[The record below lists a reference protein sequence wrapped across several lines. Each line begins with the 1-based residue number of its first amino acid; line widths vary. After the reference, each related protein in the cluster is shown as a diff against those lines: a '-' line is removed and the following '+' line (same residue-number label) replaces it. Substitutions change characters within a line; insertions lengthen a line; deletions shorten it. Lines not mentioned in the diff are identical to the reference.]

1 MHSQNLQEYVD
12 FLRRAL
18 PEEDRIALP
27 DAALER
33 VARHAMTVREATP
46 WGRSIPEWIFRDYVL
61 FPRVNDEFPEA
72 WHAPIWESLRARLA
86 GLSMTE
92 AALEVNVWCAEH
104 ATYQSTDN
112 RTAGPL
118 TVLRRGCGRCG
129 EESTLLTAALRAAG
143 IPARQMYSPRWAHC
157 DDNHAW
163 VEAWLDGGWHY
174 MGACEPE
181 PEPDSGWFTAAA
193 SKAML
198 VHTRAFGEAPE
209 GERVER
215 EYGSFSIVNR
225 TAAYARTRRVTVR
238 VADGGCPLPGAAVR
252 FELANMAELYP
263 ISEKITDAR
272 GEAELETGCG
282 TLRIHATDGNRWLAR
297 TTDAERVE
305 IDLKDGFSCEEK
317 AAAEAPRMQKNR
329 GKESD
334 GTVCGGADVQAG
346 GARERCAARSE
357 SEALREEA
365 AGRGDEQNAP
375 ASRMASRERCAVR
388 CEREALR
395 EETAGRGDEQNAP
408 ASRMAS
414 RECCTARCENEAL
427 REEAAGRGDEQ
438 NAPASR
444 MALRERCTAR
454 SESEALRFADEK
466 LRADVSSEALQKRDA
481 AARENGD
488 AAEDVLPPTERF
500 VQRPPRETR
509 IQPTVHSEAAARR
522 HAETLRRCERM
533 RAARSAEL
541 ASDDA
546 DLARARGN
554 AGEIRAFVSDA
565 RFAQADKRALLSTLR
580 EKDLADTSAETLMD
594 ALETALPVKTA
605 LPEAIWREA
614 VLCPRIADEKLLP
627 VRRALRQALGEGL
640 CPSDEAARVDGE
652 STAGIPAAREY
663 AETAEAAALPGG
675 ADKAS
680 RCMGTAKT
688 GENPASARSAASIPA
703 AREYAETAEAAALPG
718 GADEASRCMGAA
730 KTGENPAS
738 ARSAA
743 SIPAAREYAETAEAA
758 ALPGGADEASRCK
771 GTAKTGENPAS
782 ARSAAS
788 IPAAREYAET
798 AEAAALPGGADEAS
812 RCKGAAKT
820 GENPASGIPISGETE
835 HRHGE
840 AVQSRAC
847 AVEATPEAQCQ
858 HAARPEGCAG
868 NEDSTGTLIA
878 DEATLECSET
888 RETTQSRAC
897 AAERAVS
904 EAPRLHV
911 TLPEAIPEH
920 GQASGAALE
929 GLPTFTARAAELWR
943 RIEARVRPVHSD
955 FPLVPDLRAAL
966 RAGRAAP
973 MVRDILFVAA
983 ARACG
988 IPARLNPAGGEK
1000 EIWDGAWRPLLPMEK
1015 GRLRLTSPTGAP
1027 KVYGVDFT
1035 VGILENGAFRT
1046 LSFWGETLE
1055 NLWEREVPAGVYRAV
1070 HCARQIDG
1078 SVDGELR
1085 YARVAPS
1092 GRAEI
1097 ALEPLPDRTGEK
1109 LLRRRLP
1116 ELRAEEILPEGAGA
1130 ISSAMRRSEPRSE
1143 ANHVES
1149 SLSMHAEGLRHE
1161 ELSSP
1166 LRTAQPM
1173 RESEPSSPTRAEGRT
1188 HGKGARES
1196 SLTMRAAMA
1205 PGARQTLPKPGR
1217 ASLLAVL
1224 DPGAEP
1230 TEHFLNEVL
1239 EIREEFKSIQ
1249 LELLISRRS
1258 QCENVRLAETLR
1270 AVPHARLWMDFD
1282 ADALLEWRKALGA
1295 GDLRLPLAVAFDA
1308 QGEALFAFT
1317 NYNVGSVRSLLR
1329 CIAAAD

>member
-33 VARHAMTVREATP
+33 VARHALTVREATP

-163 VEAWLDGGWHY
+163 VEVWLDGGWHY

-238 VADGGCPLPGAAVR
+238 VADGVRPLPGAAVR

-305 IDLKDGFSCEEK
+305 IDLKDGFFCEEK
-317 AAAEAPRMQKNR
+317 AAAEAPQTQKNR

-334 GTVCGGADVQAG
+334 GTVCGGADAQAG
-346 GARERCAARSE
+346 EARERCAAR
-357 SEALREEA
+357 
-365 AGRGDEQNAP
+365 
-375 ASRMASRERCAVR
+375 C
-388 CEREALR
+388 
-395 EETAGRGDEQNAP
+395 
-408 ASRMAS
+408 
-414 RECCTARCENEAL
+414 
-427 REEAAGRGDEQ
+427 
-438 NAPASR
+438 
-444 MALRERCTAR
+444 
-454 SESEALRFADEK
+454 ESEALRFADEK
-466 LRADVSSEALQKRDA
+466 LRADVSSEALQKTDA
-481 AARENGD
+481 AVRENGD

-509 IQPTVHSEAAARR
+509 IQPIVHSEAAARR

-640 CPSDEAARVDGE
+640 CPSDKAVRVDGE

-675 ADKAS
+675 AD
-680 RCMGTAKT
+680 
-688 GENPASARSAASIPA
+688 
-703 AREYAETAEAAALPG
+703 EAAH
-718 GADEASRCMGAA
+718 CM
-730 KTGENPAS
+730 
-738 ARSAA
+738 
-743 SIPAAREYAETAEAA
+743 
-758 ALPGGADEASRCK
+758 
-771 GTAKTGENPAS
+771 
-782 ARSAAS
+782 
-788 IPAAREYAET
+788 
-798 AEAAALPGGADEAS
+798 
-812 RCKGAAKT
+812 GAAKT

-858 HAARPEGCAG
+858 HAAQPEGCAG

-920 GQASGAALE
+920 GQASGAAFE
-929 GLPTFTARAAELWR
+929 GLPTITARAAELWR

-1015 GRLRLTSPTGAP
+1015 GRLWLTNPTGAP

-1143 ANHVES
+1143 ANHGES

-1188 HGKGARES
+1188 HGKDSRES

-1258 QCENVRLAETLR
+1258 QCENARLAETLR
-1270 AVPHARLWMDFD
+1270 AVPHARLWTDFD

>member
-33 VARHAMTVREATP
+33 VARHALTVREATP

-72 WHAPIWESLRARLA
+72 YHAPIWESLRARLA
-86 GLSMTE
+86 GLSMIE

-305 IDLKDGFSCEEK
+305 IDLKDGFFCEEK
-317 AAAEAPRMQKNR
+317 AAAEAPQTQKNQ

-334 GTVCGGADVQAG
+334 GTVCGGADAQAG
-346 GARERCAARSE
+346 EARERCAARCE

-375 ASRMASRERCAVR
+375 ASRMASRERCA
-388 CEREALR
+388 
-395 EETAGRGDEQNAP
+395 
-408 ASRMAS
+408 
-414 RECCTARCENEAL
+414 ARC
-427 REEAAGRGDEQ
+427 
-438 NAPASR
+438 
-444 MALRERCTAR
+444 
-454 SESEALRFADEK
+454 ESEALRFADEK
-466 LRADVSSEALQKRDA
+466 LRADVSSEALQKTDA
-481 AARENGD
+481 AVRENGD
-488 AAEDVLPPTERF
+488 AEEDVLPPTERF

-627 VRRALRQALGEGL
+627 VRRALRHALGDGL

-652 STAGIPAAREY
+652 STAG
-663 AETAEAAALPGG
+663 
-675 ADKAS
+675 
-680 RCMGTAKT
+680 
-688 GENPASARSAASIPA
+688 IPA

-743 SIPAAREYAETAEAA
+743 SIPAAREYEETAETA
-758 ALPGGADEASRCK
+758 ALPGGADEASRCM
-771 GTAKTGENPAS
+771 GAAKTGENPAS

-788 IPAAREYAET
+788 IPAAREYEET
-798 AEAAALPGGADEAS
+798 AETAALPGGADEAS
-812 RCKGAAKT
+812 RCMGAAKT

-858 HAARPEGCAG
+858 HAAQPEGCAG

-955 FPLVPDLRAAL
+955 FPLVPDLHAAL

-988 IPARLNPAGGEK
+988 IPARLNPAVGEK

-1046 LSFWGETLE
+1046 LSFWGETFE

-1143 ANHVES
+1143 ANHGES

-1188 HGKGARES
+1188 HGKDSRES

-1239 EIREEFKSIQ
+1239 EIREEFRNIR

-1258 QCENVRLAETLR
+1258 QCENARLAETLR
-1270 AVPHARLWMDFD
+1270 AVPHARLWTDFD
-1282 ADALLEWRKALGA
+1282 ADALLEWRRALGA

>member
-143 IPARQMYSPRWAHC
+143 IPARQMYSPRWAHS
-157 DDNHAW
+157 DDNHPW

-317 AAAEAPRMQKNR
+317 AAAEAPQTQKNR

-334 GTVCGGADVQAG
+334 GTVCGGADAQAG
-346 GARERCAARSE
+346 GAWERCAARGE
-357 SEALREEA
+357 S
-365 AGRGDEQNAP
+365 
-375 ASRMASRERCAVR
+375 
-388 CEREALR
+388 EALR

-408 ASRMAS
+408 ASRA
-414 RECCTARCENEAL
+414 
-427 REEAAGRGDEQ
+427 
-438 NAPASR
+438 
-444 MALRERCTAR
+444 ALRERCAAR

-466 LRADVSSEALQKRDA
+466 LCADVSSEALQKRDA
-481 AARENGD
+481 AVRENGD
-488 AAEDVLPPTERF
+488 AEEDVLPPIERF

-627 VRRALRQALGEGL
+627 VRRALRHALGDGL

-663 AETAEAAALPGG
+663 AETAKAAALPG
-675 ADKAS
+675 S
-680 RCMGTAKT
+680 
-688 GENPASARSAASIPA
+688 
-703 AREYAETAEAAALPG
+703 
-718 GADEASRCMGAA
+718 ADEAARCMGAA

-758 ALPGGADEASRCK
+758 ALPGGADKASRCK
-771 GTAKTGENPAS
+771 GAAKTGENPAS

-798 AEAAALPGGADEAS
+798 AEAAALPGGADEAA

-858 HAARPEGCAG
+858 HAAQPEGCAG

-929 GLPTFTARAAELWR
+929 GLPTITARAAELWR

-1000 EIWDGAWRPLLPMEK
+1000 EVWDGAWRPLLPMEK
-1015 GRLRLTSPTGAP
+1015 GRLRLTNPTGAP

-1143 ANHVES
+1143 ANHGES

-1161 ELSSP
+1161 EAREEPFSP

-1188 HGKGARES
+1188 HGKDSRES

-1239 EIREEFKSIQ
+1239 EIREEFKNIR

-1258 QCENVRLAETLR
+1258 QCENARLAETLR
-1270 AVPHARLWMDFD
+1270 AVPHARLWTDFD

>member
-18 PEEDRIALP
+18 PEEDRIALS

-33 VARHAMTVREATP
+33 VARHALTVREATP

-215 EYGSFSIVNR
+215 EYGNFSIVNR

-238 VADGGCPLPGAAVR
+238 VADGGRPLPGAAVR

-317 AAAEAPRMQKNR
+317 AAAEAPQTQKNR

-334 GTVCGGADVQAG
+334 GTVCGGADAQAG
-346 GARERCAARSE
+346 ESRERCAAR
-357 SEALREEA
+357 
-365 AGRGDEQNAP
+365 G
-375 ASRMASRERCAVR
+375 
-388 CEREALR
+388 
-395 EETAGRGDEQNAP
+395 
-408 ASRMAS
+408 
-414 RECCTARCENEAL
+414 
-427 REEAAGRGDEQ
+427 
-438 NAPASR
+438 
-444 MALRERCTAR
+444 
-454 SESEALRFADEK
+454 ESEALRFADEK
-466 LRADVSSEALQKRDA
+466 LCADVGSEALQKRDA

-580 EKDLADTSAETLMD
+580 EKDLADTSAETLTD

-627 VRRALRQALGEGL
+627 VRRALRRALGEGL
-640 CPSDEAARVDGE
+640 CPSDAAARVDGE
-652 STAGIPAAREY
+652 STAGIPAAREC
-663 AETAEAAALPGG
+663 AETAEAAAL
-675 ADKAS
+675 S
-680 RCMGTAKT
+680 
-688 GENPASARSAASIPA
+688 
-703 AREYAETAEAAALPG
+703 G
-718 GADEASRCMGAA
+718 GADEAARCM
-730 KTGENPAS
+730 
-738 ARSAA
+738 
-743 SIPAAREYAETAEAA
+743 
-758 ALPGGADEASRCK
+758 
-771 GTAKTGENPAS
+771 
-782 ARSAAS
+782 
-788 IPAAREYAET
+788 
-798 AEAAALPGGADEAS
+798 
-812 RCKGAAKT
+812 GAAKT

-835 HRHGE
+835 HRPGQ

-858 HAARPEGCAG
+858 HAAQPEGCAG
-868 NEDSTGTLIA
+868 NEDSTGALIA

-929 GLPTFTARAAELWR
+929 GLPTITARAAELWR

-1015 GRLRLTSPTGAP
+1015 GRLRLTSPTGVP

-1085 YARVAPS
+1085 YARVASS

-1097 ALEPLPDRTGEK
+1097 TLEPLPDRTGEK

-1143 ANHVES
+1143 ANHGES

-1173 RESEPSSPTRAEGRT
+1173 RESEPSSPTRAEGRA
-1188 HGKGARES
+1188 HGKGTRES

-1205 PGARQTLPKPGR
+1205 FGARQTLPKPER

-1258 QCENVRLAETLR
+1258 QCENARLAETLR
-1270 AVPHARLWMDFD
+1270 AVPHARLWTDFD

>member
-18 PEEDRIALP
+18 PEEDRIALS

-33 VARHAMTVREATP
+33 VARHALTVREATP

-86 GLSMTE
+86 GLSMIE

-215 EYGSFSIVNR
+215 EYGNFSIVNR

-238 VADGGCPLPGAAVR
+238 VADGGRPLPGAAVR

-317 AAAEAPRMQKNR
+317 AAAEAPQTQKNR
-329 GKESD
+329 GKEND
-334 GTVCGGADVQAG
+334 GTVCGGADAQAG
-346 GARERCAARSE
+346 GARERCAARGE

-375 ASRMASRERCAVR
+375 ASRMASRERC
-388 CEREALR
+388 
-395 EETAGRGDEQNAP
+395 
-408 ASRMAS
+408 
-414 RECCTARCENEAL
+414 TARGEN
-427 REEAAGRGDEQ
+427 
-438 NAPASR
+438 
-444 MALRERCTAR
+444 
-454 SESEALRFADEK
+454 EALRFADEK
-466 LRADVSSEALQKRDA
+466 LRADDSSEALQKRDA

-580 EKDLADTSAETLMD
+580 EKDLADTSAETLTD

-627 VRRALRQALGEGL
+627 VRRALRHALGDGL

-675 ADKAS
+675 V
-680 RCMGTAKT
+680 
-688 GENPASARSAASIPA
+688 
-703 AREYAETAEAAALPG
+703 
-718 GADEASRCMGAA
+718 DEASRCM
-730 KTGENPAS
+730 
-738 ARSAA
+738 
-743 SIPAAREYAETAEAA
+743 
-758 ALPGGADEASRCK
+758 
-771 GTAKTGENPAS
+771 
-782 ARSAAS
+782 
-788 IPAAREYAET
+788 
-798 AEAAALPGGADEAS
+798 
-812 RCKGAAKT
+812 GAAKT

-847 AVEATPEAQCQ
+847 AVEATSEAQCQ
-858 HAARPEGCAG
+858 HAAQPEGCAG

-878 DEATLECSET
+878 DEATHECSET

-897 AAERAVS
+897 AAERAMS

-929 GLPTFTARAAELWR
+929 GLPIITARAAELWR

-1000 EIWDGAWRPLLPMEK
+1000 EVWDGAWRPLLPMER

-1130 ISSAMRRSEPRSE
+1130 ISSAMCKGEPRSE
-1143 ANHVES
+1143 ANHGES

-1239 EIREEFKSIQ
+1239 EIREEFKNIR

-1258 QCENVRLAETLR
+1258 QCENARLAETLR
-1270 AVPHARLWMDFD
+1270 AVPHARLWTDFD

>member
-33 VARHAMTVREATP
+33 VARHALTVREATP

-163 VEAWLDGGWHY
+163 VEVWLDGGWHY

-238 VADGGCPLPGAAVR
+238 VADGVRPLPGAAVR

-317 AAAEAPRMQKNR
+317 AAAEAPQTQKNR
-329 GKESD
+329 GKEND
-334 GTVCGGADVQAG
+334 GTVCGGADAQAG
-346 GARERCAARSE
+346 EARERCAVRGE

-365 AGRGDEQNAP
+365 AGCGGEQNAP
-375 ASRMASRERCAVR
+375 ASRMASRERCAAR
-388 CEREALR
+388 GESEALR
-395 EETAGRGDEQNAP
+395 EK
-408 ASRMAS
+408 
-414 RECCTARCENEAL
+414 
-427 REEAAGRGDEQ
+427 AAGRGDEQ

-444 MALRERCTAR
+444 AASRECCTAR
-454 SESEALRFADEK
+454 CESEALRFADEK
-466 LRADVSSEALQKRDA
+466 LRADVSSEALQKTDA

-488 AAEDVLPPTERF
+488 AEEDVLPPTERF

-509 IQPTVHSEAAARR
+509 IQPTVHSEATARR

-627 VRRALRQALGEGL
+627 VRRALRHALGDGL

-680 RCMGTAKT
+680 RCMAKT

-703 AREYAETAEAAALPG
+703 AREYAETAEAATLPG
-718 GADEASRCMGAA
+718 GADKASRCKGAA

-743 SIPAAREYAETAEAA
+743 SIPAAREYKETAEAA
-758 ALPGGADEASRCK
+758 AMPGGADK
-771 GTAKTGENPAS
+771 
-782 ARSAAS
+782 
-788 IPAAREYAET
+788 AAR
-798 AEAAALPGGADEAS
+798 
-812 RCKGAAKT
+812 CMGAAKT

-847 AVEATPEAQCQ
+847 TVEATPEAQCQ
-858 HAARPEGCAG
+858 HAAQPEGCAG

-878 DEATLECSET
+878 DEATHECSET

-897 AAERAVS
+897 AAERAAS

-929 GLPTFTARAAELWR
+929 GLPTITARAAELWR

-1000 EIWDGAWRPLLPMEK
+1000 EVWDGAWRPLLPMER
-1015 GRLRLTSPTGAP
+1015 GRLRLTNPTGAP

-1143 ANHVES
+1143 ANHGES

-1173 RESEPSSPTRAEGRT
+1173 RESEPSSLTRAEGRT
-1188 HGKGARES
+1188 HGKGTRES
-1196 SLTMRAAMA
+1196 SLTMCAAMA

-1258 QCENVRLAETLR
+1258 QCENARLAETLR
-1270 AVPHARLWMDFD
+1270 AVPHAHLWTDFD
-1282 ADALLEWRKALGA
+1282 ANALLEWRKALGA

>member
-86 GLSMTE
+86 GLSMIE

-238 VADGGCPLPGAAVR
+238 VADGGCPMPGAAVR

-317 AAAEAPRMQKNR
+317 AAAEAPQTQKNR
-329 GKESD
+329 GKEND
-334 GTVCGGADVQAG
+334 GTVCGGADAQAG

-365 AGRGDEQNAP
+365 AGRGGEQNAP
-375 ASRMASRERCAVR
+375 ASRMALRERCAAR
-388 CEREALR
+388 CESEALR

-414 RECCTARCENEAL
+414 RECCTARC
-427 REEAAGRGDEQ
+427 
-438 NAPASR
+438 
-444 MALRERCTAR
+444 
-454 SESEALRFADEK
+454 ESEALRFADEK

-594 ALETALPVKTA
+594 ALETALSVKTA

-627 VRRALRQALGEGL
+627 VRRALRHALGEGL

-703 AREYAETAEAAALPG
+703 ARDYAETAEAAALPG
-718 GADEASRCMGAA
+718 GADEAARCM
-730 KTGENPAS
+730 
-738 ARSAA
+738 
-743 SIPAAREYAETAEAA
+743 
-758 ALPGGADEASRCK
+758 
-771 GTAKTGENPAS
+771 
-782 ARSAAS
+782 
-788 IPAAREYAET
+788 
-798 AEAAALPGGADEAS
+798 
-812 RCKGAAKT
+812 GAAKT

-858 HAARPEGCAG
+858 HAAQPEGCAG

-878 DEATLECSET
+878 DEATHECSET

-929 GLPTFTARAAELWR
+929 GLPTVTARAAELWR

-1000 EIWDGAWRPLLPMEK
+1000 EIWDGAWRPLLPMER
-1015 GRLRLTSPTGAP
+1015 GRLRLTNPTGAP

-1130 ISSAMRRSEPRSE
+1130 ISSAMRRSELRSE
-1143 ANHVES
+1143 ANHGES

-1161 ELSSP
+1161 EPSSP

-1188 HGKGARES
+1188 HGKDSRES

-1205 PGARQTLPKPGR
+1205 PGARQTLPKPGL

-1239 EIREEFKSIQ
+1239 EIREEFRNIR

-1258 QCENVRLAETLR
+1258 QCENARLAETLR
-1270 AVPHARLWMDFD
+1270 AVPHARLWTDFD

>member
-1 MHSQNLQEYVD
+1 MHSQNLREYVD

-18 PEEDRIALP
+18 PEEDRIALS

-33 VARHAMTVREATP
+33 VARHALTVREATP

-72 WHAPIWESLRARLA
+72 YHAPIWESLRARLA

-215 EYGSFSIVNR
+215 EYGNFSIVNR

-272 GEAELETGCG
+272 GEAELETGRG
-282 TLRIHATDGNRWLAR
+282 TLRIHAADGSRWLAQ
-297 TTDAERVE
+297 TTDADRVE
-305 IDLKDGFSCEEK
+305 IDLRDGFSCEEK
-317 AAAEAPRMQKNR
+317 AAPRTQKSRAEKNA
-329 GKESD
+329 
-334 GTVCGGADVQAG
+334 GTLCGGADAQTEE
-346 GARERCAARSE
+346 ARERCAACGE
-357 SEALREEA
+357 SEVRREEA
-365 AGRGDEQNAP
+365 AGRGGGQNAP
-375 ASRMASRERCAVR
+375 ASRAASREHCA
-388 CEREALR
+388 A
-395 EETAGRGDEQNAP
+395 RG
-408 ASRMAS
+408 
-414 RECCTARCENEAL
+414 
-427 REEAAGRGDEQ
+427 
-438 NAPASR
+438 
-444 MALRERCTAR
+444 
-454 SESEALRFADEK
+454 ESEALRFVDEK
-466 LRADVSSEALQKRDA
+466 LCADAGSEALQKRGA
-481 AARENGD
+481 AARESGFAMGATKAHSPDHKTGAAARGTGD

-509 IQPTVHSEAAARR
+509 IQPTVHSETAARR
-522 HAETLRRCERM
+522 HAETLRRCERL

-541 ASDDA
+541 VSDDA
-546 DLARARGN
+546 ILARACGN
-554 AGEIRAFVSDA
+554 AGEIRALLADA

-594 ALETALPVKTA
+594 ALETALPARAA
-605 LPEAIWREA
+605 LPEAIWRET

-640 CPSDEAARVDGE
+640 CPSGEAVESAARPVDGE
-652 STAGIPAAREY
+652 RREEAGTARADGESAAGISAACKY

-675 ADKAS
+675 ADKA
-680 RCMGTAKT
+680 A
-688 GENPASARSAASIPA
+688 
-703 AREYAETAEAAALPG
+703 
-718 GADEASRCMGAA
+718 RCMGAA
-730 KTGENPAS
+730 
-738 ARSAA
+738 
-743 SIPAAREYAETAEAA
+743 ET
-758 ALPGGADEASRCK
+758 D
-771 GTAKTGENPAS
+771 
-782 ARSAAS
+782 
-788 IPAAREYAET
+788 
-798 AEAAALPGGADEAS
+798 
-812 RCKGAAKT
+812 
-820 GENPASGIPISGETE
+820 ENPASGIPISGESE
-835 HRHGE
+835 LEHGE
-840 AVQSRAC
+840 AVQGRS
-847 AVEATPEAQCQ
+847 
-858 HAARPEGCAG
+858 
-868 NEDSTGTLIA
+868 
-878 DEATLECSET
+878 
-888 RETTQSRAC
+888 C
-897 AAERAVS
+897 AAEIV
-904 EAPRLHV
+904 
-911 TLPEAIPEH
+911 PEH
-920 GQASGAALE
+920 GQAGGAASE
-929 GLPTFTARAAELWR
+929 GFPNFTARAAELWR
-943 RIEARVRPVHSD
+943 RVEARVRTVHSD
-955 FPLVPDLRAAL
+955 FPLVPDLRAVL

-1000 EIWDGAWRPLLPMEK
+1000 EIWDGAWRPLLSMEK
-1015 GRLRLTSPTGAP
+1015 GRLRLTNLTGAP
-1027 KVYGVDFT
+1027 RVYGVDFT

-1046 LSFWGETLE
+1046 LNCWGETLE
-1055 NLWEREVPAGVYRAV
+1055 NLWEREAPAGVYRAV

-1092 GRAEI
+1092 GCAEI

-1109 LLRRRLP
+1109 LLRRRLT
-1116 ELRAEEILPEGAGA
+1116 ELCVEEILPEETGA
-1130 ISSAMRRSEPRSE
+1130 ISSAMRGSEPQPE
-1143 ANHVES
+1143 AGHGEPS
-1149 SLSMHAEGLRHE
+1149 SPARAAQSTGTEELRHGE
-1161 ELSSP
+1161 ARGESPSP
-1166 LRTAQPM
+1166 LCTAQPM
-1173 RESEPSSPTRAEGRT
+1173 RGSEPSSPARAEGRT
-1188 HGKGARES
+1188 KDSRES
-1196 SLTMRAAMA
+1196 SLTMRTAMA
-1205 PGARQTLPKPGR
+1205 FGARQSLPKPGR

-1239 EIREEFKSIQ
+1239 EIREDFKKIQ
-1249 LELLISRRS
+1249 LELLISRRG
-1258 QCENVRLAETLR
+1258 QRENAKLAETLR
-1270 AVPHARLWMDFD
+1270 AVPHARLWTDFD
-1282 ADALLEWRKALGA
+1282 ADALLEWRKTLGA

-1308 QGEALFAFT
+1308 RGEALFAFT

>member
-33 VARHAMTVREATP
+33 VARHAMTVREAAP

-238 VADGGCPLPGAAVR
+238 VVDGGCPLPGAAVR

-317 AAAEAPRMQKNR
+317 AAAEAPQTQKNR
-329 GKESD
+329 GKEND
-334 GTVCGGADVQAG
+334 GTVCGGADAQAG
-346 GARERCAARSE
+346 
-357 SEALREEA
+357 EA
-365 AGRGDEQNAP
+365 
-375 ASRMASRERCAVR
+375 RERCAVR
-388 CEREALR
+388 CESEALR

-408 ASRMAS
+408 ASRA
-414 RECCTARCENEAL
+414 
-427 REEAAGRGDEQ
+427 
-438 NAPASR
+438 
-444 MALRERCTAR
+444 ALRERCAAR
-454 SESEALRFADEK
+454 CESEALRFADEK
-466 LRADVSSEALQKRDA
+466 LCADVSSEALQKTDA
-481 AARENGD
+481 AVRENGD
-488 AAEDVLPPTERF
+488 AAEDVLPPIERF

-522 HAETLRRCERM
+522 HAETLRHCERM

-675 ADKAS
+675 ADKAA
-680 RCMGTAKT
+680 RCM
-688 GENPASARSAASIPA
+688 
-703 AREYAETAEAAALPG
+703 
-718 GADEASRCMGAA
+718 
-730 KTGENPAS
+730 
-738 ARSAA
+738 
-743 SIPAAREYAETAEAA
+743 
-758 ALPGGADEASRCK
+758 
-771 GTAKTGENPAS
+771 
-782 ARSAAS
+782 
-788 IPAAREYAET
+788 
-798 AEAAALPGGADEAS
+798 
-812 RCKGAAKT
+812 GAAKT

-858 HAARPEGCAG
+858 HAAQPEGCAG

-878 DEATLECSET
+878 DEATHECSET

-1000 EIWDGAWRPLLPMEK
+1000 EIWDGAWRPLLPMER

-1130 ISSAMRRSEPRSE
+1130 ISSVMRRSEPRSE
-1143 ANHVES
+1143 ANHGES

-1161 ELSSP
+1161 EPSSP

-1173 RESEPSSPTRAEGRT
+1173 HESEPSSPTRAEGRT
-1188 HGKGARES
+1188 HGKGTRES
-1196 SLTMRAAMA
+1196 SLTMRVAMA

-1239 EIREEFKSIQ
+1239 EIREEFRNIR

-1258 QCENVRLAETLR
+1258 QCENARLAETLR
-1270 AVPHARLWMDFD
+1270 AVPHARLWTDFD

>member
-86 GLSMTE
+86 GLSMIE

-215 EYGSFSIVNR
+215 KYGNFSIVNR

-317 AAAEAPRMQKNR
+317 AAAEAPQTQKNR

-334 GTVCGGADVQAG
+334 GTVCGGADAQAG
-346 GARERCAARSE
+346 EARERCAARSESEALREETAGRGGEQNAPASRAALRERCTARGE

-375 ASRMASRERCAVR
+375 ASRA
-388 CEREALR
+388 
-395 EETAGRGDEQNAP
+395 
-408 ASRMAS
+408 
-414 RECCTARCENEAL
+414 
-427 REEAAGRGDEQ
+427 
-438 NAPASR
+438 
-444 MALRERCTAR
+444 ALRERCAAR

-466 LRADVSSEALQKRDA
+466 LCADVSSEALQKRDA

-663 AETAEAAALPGG
+663 AETAEAAALTGG

-680 RCMGTAKT
+680 RCM
-688 GENPASARSAASIPA
+688 
-703 AREYAETAEAAALPG
+703 
-718 GADEASRCMGAA
+718 
-730 KTGENPAS
+730 
-738 ARSAA
+738 
-743 SIPAAREYAETAEAA
+743 
-758 ALPGGADEASRCK
+758 
-771 GTAKTGENPAS
+771 
-782 ARSAAS
+782 
-788 IPAAREYAET
+788 
-798 AEAAALPGGADEAS
+798 
-812 RCKGAAKT
+812 GAAKT

-858 HAARPEGCAG
+858 HAAQPEGCAG

-878 DEATLECSET
+878 DEATLKCSET

-1000 EIWDGAWRPLLPMEK
+1000 EVWDGAWRPLLPMER
-1015 GRLRLTSPTGAP
+1015 GRLRLTNPTGAP

-1161 ELSSP
+1161 EPSSP

-1188 HGKGARES
+1188 HGKDSRES

-1239 EIREEFKSIQ
+1239 EIREEFRNIR

-1258 QCENVRLAETLR
+1258 QCENARLAETLR
-1270 AVPHARLWMDFD
+1270 AVPHARLWTDFD

>member
-33 VARHAMTVREATP
+33 VARHALTVREATP

-86 GLSMTE
+86 GLSMIE

-334 GTVCGGADVQAG
+334 GTVCGGADAQAG
-346 GARERCAARSE
+346 EARECCAARGE

-365 AGRGDEQNAP
+365 AGRGGEQNAP
-375 ASRMASRERCAVR
+375 ALRERCTARNESEV
-388 CEREALR
+388 LR

-414 RECCTARCENEAL
+414 RE
-427 REEAAGRGDEQ
+427 
-438 NAPASR
+438 
-444 MALRERCTAR
+444 RCTAR
-454 SESEALRFADEK
+454 GESEALRFADEK

-481 AARENGD
+481 AVRENGD
-488 AAEDVLPPTERF
+488 AEEDVLPPTERF

-627 VRRALRQALGEGL
+627 VRRALRHALGDGL

-663 AETAEAAALPGG
+663 E
-675 ADKAS
+675 
-680 RCMGTAKT
+680 
-688 GENPASARSAASIPA
+688 
-703 AREYAETAEAAALPG
+703 ETAEAAALPG
-718 GADEASRCMGAA
+718 GADEVSRCMGAA

-743 SIPAAREYAETAEAA
+743 SIPAAREYEETAEAA
-758 ALPGGADEASRCK
+758 ALPGGADEAVRCM
-771 GTAKTGENPAS
+771 
-782 ARSAAS
+782 
-788 IPAAREYAET
+788 
-798 AEAAALPGGADEAS
+798 
-812 RCKGAAKT
+812 GAAKT

-858 HAARPEGCAG
+858 HAAQPEGCAG

-897 AAERAVS
+897 AAERAMS

-920 GQASGAALE
+920 GQASGAAFE
-929 GLPTFTARAAELWR
+929 GLPTITARAAELWR

-1149 SLSMHAEGLRHE
+1149 SLSMHAEGLRRE
-1161 ELSSP
+1161 EPSSP

-1188 HGKGARES
+1188 HGKDSRES

-1239 EIREEFKSIQ
+1239 EIREEFRNIR
-1249 LELLISRRS
+1249 LELLIPRRS
-1258 QCENVRLAETLR
+1258 QCENARLAETLR
-1270 AVPHARLWMDFD
+1270 AVPHARLWTDFD

>member
-1 MHSQNLQEYVD
+1 M
-12 FLRRAL
+12 
-18 PEEDRIALP
+18 
-27 DAALER
+27 
-33 VARHAMTVREATP
+33 
-46 WGRSIPEWIFRDYVL
+46 
-61 FPRVNDEFPEA
+61 
-72 WHAPIWESLRARLA
+72 
-86 GLSMTE
+86 
-92 AALEVNVWCAEH
+92 
-104 ATYQSTDN
+104 
-112 RTAGPL
+112 
-118 TVLRRGCGRCG
+118 
-129 EESTLLTAALRAAG
+129 
-143 IPARQMYSPRWAHC
+143 
-157 DDNHAW
+157 
-163 VEAWLDGGWHY
+163 
-174 MGACEPE
+174 
-181 PEPDSGWFTAAA
+181 
-193 SKAML
+193 
-198 VHTRAFGEAPE
+198 
-209 GERVER
+209 
-215 EYGSFSIVNR
+215 
-225 TAAYARTRRVTVR
+225 
-238 VADGGCPLPGAAVR
+238 
-252 FELANMAELYP
+252 
-263 ISEKITDAR
+263 
-272 GEAELETGCG
+272 
-282 TLRIHATDGNRWLAR
+282 
-297 TTDAERVE
+297 
-305 IDLKDGFSCEEK
+305 
-317 AAAEAPRMQKNR
+317 
-329 GKESD
+329 
-334 GTVCGGADVQAG
+334 
-346 GARERCAARSE
+346 RERCAAR
-357 SEALREEA
+357 
-365 AGRGDEQNAP
+365 
-375 ASRMASRERCAVR
+375 C
-388 CEREALR
+388 
-395 EETAGRGDEQNAP
+395 
-408 ASRMAS
+408 
-414 RECCTARCENEAL
+414 
-427 REEAAGRGDEQ
+427 
-438 NAPASR
+438 
-444 MALRERCTAR
+444 
-454 SESEALRFADEK
+454 ESEALRFADEK
-466 LRADVSSEALQKRDA
+466 LCADVSSEALQKTDA

-605 LPEAIWREA
+605 LPEAIWRET
-614 VLCPRIADEKLLP
+614 VLCPKIADEKLLP

-680 RCMGTAKT
+680 RCMGAAKT
-688 GENPASARSAASIPA
+688 GENPASARSVASIPA

-718 GADEASRCMGAA
+718 GADKAPRCMGAA

-743 SIPAAREYAETAEAA
+743 SIPAAREYEETAEAA
-758 ALPGGADEASRCK
+758 ALPGGADEAARCM
-771 GTAKTGENPAS
+771 
-782 ARSAAS
+782 
-788 IPAAREYAET
+788 
-798 AEAAALPGGADEAS
+798 
-812 RCKGAAKT
+812 GAAKT

-858 HAARPEGCAG
+858 HAAQPEGCAG

-966 RAGRAAP
+966 RAGWAAP

-1143 ANHVES
+1143 ANHGES
-1149 SLSMHAEGLRHE
+1149 SLSMHAEGLRRE

-1188 HGKGARES
+1188 HGKDSRES

-1239 EIREEFKSIQ
+1239 EIREEFRNIR

-1258 QCENVRLAETLR
+1258 QCENARLAETLR
-1270 AVPHARLWMDFD
+1270 AVPHARLWTDFD

>member
-1 MHSQNLQEYVD
+1 
-12 FLRRAL
+12 
-18 PEEDRIALP
+18 
-27 DAALER
+27 
-33 VARHAMTVREATP
+33 
-46 WGRSIPEWIFRDYVL
+46 
-61 FPRVNDEFPEA
+61 
-72 WHAPIWESLRARLA
+72 
-86 GLSMTE
+86 
-92 AALEVNVWCAEH
+92 
-104 ATYQSTDN
+104 
-112 RTAGPL
+112 
-118 TVLRRGCGRCG
+118 
-129 EESTLLTAALRAAG
+129 
-143 IPARQMYSPRWAHC
+143 MYSPRWAHC

-317 AAAEAPRMQKNR
+317 AAAEAPQTQKNR
-329 GKESD
+329 GKEND
-334 GTVCGGADVQAG
+334 GTVCGGADAQAG
-346 GARERCAARSE
+346 EARERCAARGESEALREEAAGRGGEQNAPASRMASRERCTARSE

-375 ASRMASRERCAVR
+375 ASRMASRECCA
-388 CEREALR
+388 
-395 EETAGRGDEQNAP
+395 
-408 ASRMAS
+408 
-414 RECCTARCENEAL
+414 ARSENEAL

-444 MALRERCTAR
+444 AALRERCTAR
-454 SESEALRFADEK
+454 SESEARRFADEK
-466 LRADVSSEALQKRDA
+466 LRADVSSEALQKTDA
-481 AARENGD
+481 AVRENGD

-533 RAARSAEL
+533 RAARSVEF

-565 RFAQADKRALLSTLR
+565 RFAQADKHALLSTLR

-663 AETAEAAALPGG
+663 AETAEAAALTGG

-680 RCMGTAKT
+680 RCM
-688 GENPASARSAASIPA
+688 
-703 AREYAETAEAAALPG
+703 
-718 GADEASRCMGAA
+718 
-730 KTGENPAS
+730 
-738 ARSAA
+738 
-743 SIPAAREYAETAEAA
+743 
-758 ALPGGADEASRCK
+758 
-771 GTAKTGENPAS
+771 
-782 ARSAAS
+782 
-788 IPAAREYAET
+788 
-798 AEAAALPGGADEAS
+798 
-812 RCKGAAKT
+812 GAAKT

-858 HAARPEGCAG
+858 HAAQPEGCAG

-904 EAPRLHV
+904 EAPRLHA

-920 GQASGAALE
+920 GQASGAAFE

-1046 LSFWGETLE
+1046 LSFWGETFE

-1097 ALEPLPDRTGEK
+1097 ALDPLPDRTGEK

-1130 ISSAMRRSEPRSE
+1130 ISSAMCKGEPRSE
-1143 ANHVES
+1143 ENHGES

-1173 RESEPSSPTRAEGRT
+1173 HESEPSSLTRAEGRT
-1188 HGKGARES
+1188 HGKDSRES

-1239 EIREEFKSIQ
+1239 EIREEFKNIR

-1258 QCENVRLAETLR
+1258 QCENARLAETLR
-1270 AVPHARLWMDFD
+1270 AVPHARLWTDFD

-1308 QGEALFAFT
+1308 QGEVLFAFT

>member
-104 ATYQSTDN
+104 VTYQSTDN

-238 VADGGCPLPGAAVR
+238 VADGGRPLPGAAVR

-334 GTVCGGADVQAG
+334 GTVCGGADAQAG
-346 GARERCAARSE
+346 EARERCTARGE

-365 AGRGDEQNAP
+365 AGRG
-375 ASRMASRERCAVR
+375 
-388 CEREALR
+388 
-395 EETAGRGDEQNAP
+395 G
-408 ASRMAS
+408 
-414 RECCTARCENEAL
+414 
-427 REEAAGRGDEQ
+427 EQ

-444 MALRERCTAR
+444 MALRERCAARCESEVLREETAGRGGEQNAPASRAALRERCAAR
-454 SESEALRFADEK
+454 SESEALRFVDEK

-565 RFAQADKRALLSTLR
+565 RFAQADKCALLSTLR

-594 ALETALPVKTA
+594 ALATALPVKTA

-627 VRRALRQALGEGL
+627 VRRALRHALGDGL

-675 ADKAS
+675 AD
-680 RCMGTAKT
+680 
-688 GENPASARSAASIPA
+688 
-703 AREYAETAEAAALPG
+703 EAA
-718 GADEASRCMGAA
+718 RCMGAA

-758 ALPGGADEASRCK
+758 ALPGGADKASRCM
-771 GTAKTGENPAS
+771 GT
-782 ARSAAS
+782 
-788 IPAAREYAET
+788 
-798 AEAAALPGGADEAS
+798 
-812 RCKGAAKT
+812 AKT

-858 HAARPEGCAG
+858 HAAQPEGCAG
-868 NEDSTGTLIA
+868 NEGSTGTLIA

-988 IPARLNPAGGEK
+988 IPVRLNPAGGEK
-1000 EIWDGAWRPLLPMEK
+1000 EVWDGAWRPLLPMER

-1097 ALEPLPDRTGEK
+1097 TLEPLPDRTGEK

-1143 ANHVES
+1143 ANHGES

-1173 RESEPSSPTRAEGRT
+1173 HESEPSSPTRAEGRT
-1188 HGKGARES
+1188 HGKDSRES

-1239 EIREEFKSIQ
+1239 EIREEFRNIR

-1258 QCENVRLAETLR
+1258 QCENARLAETLR
-1270 AVPHARLWMDFD
+1270 AVPHARLWTDFD

>member
-238 VADGGCPLPGAAVR
+238 VADGGRPLPGAAVR

-317 AAAEAPRMQKNR
+317 AAAEAPQTQKNR
-329 GKESD
+329 GKEND
-334 GTVCGGADVQAG
+334 GTVCGGADAQAG
-346 GARERCAARSE
+346 EARERCAARGESEALREEAAGRGGEQNAPASRMASRERCTARSE

-375 ASRMASRERCAVR
+375 ASRA
-388 CEREALR
+388 
-395 EETAGRGDEQNAP
+395 
-408 ASRMAS
+408 
-414 RECCTARCENEAL
+414 
-427 REEAAGRGDEQ
+427 
-438 NAPASR
+438 
-444 MALRERCTAR
+444 ALRERCTAR
-454 SESEALRFADEK
+454 SESEARRFADEK
-466 LRADVSSEALQKRDA
+466 LRADVSSEALQKTDA
-481 AARENGD
+481 AVRENGD

-533 RAARSAEL
+533 RAARSVEF

-565 RFAQADKRALLSTLR
+565 RFAQADKHALLSTLR

-663 AETAEAAALPGG
+663 AETAEAAALTGG

-680 RCMGTAKT
+680 RCM
-688 GENPASARSAASIPA
+688 
-703 AREYAETAEAAALPG
+703 
-718 GADEASRCMGAA
+718 
-730 KTGENPAS
+730 
-738 ARSAA
+738 
-743 SIPAAREYAETAEAA
+743 
-758 ALPGGADEASRCK
+758 
-771 GTAKTGENPAS
+771 
-782 ARSAAS
+782 
-788 IPAAREYAET
+788 
-798 AEAAALPGGADEAS
+798 
-812 RCKGAAKT
+812 GAAKT

-858 HAARPEGCAG
+858 HAAQPEGCAG

-904 EAPRLHV
+904 EAPRLHA

-920 GQASGAALE
+920 GQASGAAFE

-1046 LSFWGETLE
+1046 LSFWGETFE

-1097 ALEPLPDRTGEK
+1097 ALDPLPDRTGEK

-1130 ISSAMRRSEPRSE
+1130 ISSAMCKGEPRSE
-1143 ANHVES
+1143 ENHGES

-1173 RESEPSSPTRAEGRT
+1173 HESEPSSLTRAEGRT
-1188 HGKGARES
+1188 HGKDSRES

-1239 EIREEFKSIQ
+1239 EIREEFKNIR

-1258 QCENVRLAETLR
+1258 QCENARLAETLR
-1270 AVPHARLWMDFD
+1270 AVPHARLWTDFD

-1308 QGEALFAFT
+1308 QGEVLFAFT

>member
-317 AAAEAPRMQKNR
+317 AAAEAPQTQKNR

-334 GTVCGGADVQAG
+334 GTVCGGADAQAG
-346 GARERCAARSE
+346 EARERCAARGE

-375 ASRMASRERCAVR
+375 ASRMASRERCA
-388 CEREALR
+388 
-395 EETAGRGDEQNAP
+395 
-408 ASRMAS
+408 
-414 RECCTARCENEAL
+414 ARCE
-427 REEAAGRGDEQ
+427 
-438 NAPASR
+438 
-444 MALRERCTAR
+444 
-454 SESEALRFADEK
+454 SEAQRFADEK
-466 LRADVSSEALQKRDA
+466 LCADVSSEALQKRDA

-509 IQPTVHSEAAARR
+509 IQPTDHSEAAARR

-627 VRRALRQALGEGL
+627 VRRALRQALGEGF

-675 ADKAS
+675 AD
-680 RCMGTAKT
+680 
-688 GENPASARSAASIPA
+688 EA
-703 AREYAETAEAAALPG
+703 AR
-718 GADEASRCMGAA
+718 RM
-730 KTGENPAS
+730 
-738 ARSAA
+738 
-743 SIPAAREYAETAEAA
+743 
-758 ALPGGADEASRCK
+758 
-771 GTAKTGENPAS
+771 
-782 ARSAAS
+782 
-788 IPAAREYAET
+788 
-798 AEAAALPGGADEAS
+798 
-812 RCKGAAKT
+812 AKT

-858 HAARPEGCAG
+858 HAAQPEGCAG

-1000 EIWDGAWRPLLPMEK
+1000 EVWDGAWRPLLPMEK

-1143 ANHVES
+1143 ANHGES
-1149 SLSMHAEGLRHE
+1149 SLSMHAEGLRRE

-1173 RESEPSSPTRAEGRT
+1173 RESEPSSLTRAEGRT

-1239 EIREEFKSIQ
+1239 EIREEFRNIR

-1258 QCENVRLAETLR
+1258 QCENARLAETLR
-1270 AVPHARLWMDFD
+1270 AVPHARLWTDFD

>member
-1 MHSQNLQEYVD
+1 M
-12 FLRRAL
+12 
-18 PEEDRIALP
+18 
-27 DAALER
+27 
-33 VARHAMTVREATP
+33 
-46 WGRSIPEWIFRDYVL
+46 
-61 FPRVNDEFPEA
+61 
-72 WHAPIWESLRARLA
+72 
-86 GLSMTE
+86 
-92 AALEVNVWCAEH
+92 
-104 ATYQSTDN
+104 
-112 RTAGPL
+112 
-118 TVLRRGCGRCG
+118 
-129 EESTLLTAALRAAG
+129 
-143 IPARQMYSPRWAHC
+143 
-157 DDNHAW
+157 
-163 VEAWLDGGWHY
+163 
-174 MGACEPE
+174 
-181 PEPDSGWFTAAA
+181 A
-193 SKAML
+193 S
-198 VHTRAFGEAPE
+198 
-209 GERVER
+209 
-215 EYGSFSIVNR
+215 
-225 TAAYARTRRVTVR
+225 
-238 VADGGCPLPGAAVR
+238 
-252 FELANMAELYP
+252 
-263 ISEKITDAR
+263 
-272 GEAELETGCG
+272 
-282 TLRIHATDGNRWLAR
+282 
-297 TTDAERVE
+297 
-305 IDLKDGFSCEEK
+305 
-317 AAAEAPRMQKNR
+317 
-329 GKESD
+329 
-334 GTVCGGADVQAG
+334 
-346 GARERCAARSE
+346 RERCAARSE

-375 ASRMASRERCAVR
+375 ASRAALRERCTAR
-388 CEREALR
+388 SESEALR
-395 EETAGRGDEQNAP
+395 EEAAGRGGEQNAP

-414 RECCTARCENEAL
+414 RECCTARC
-427 REEAAGRGDEQ
+427 
-438 NAPASR
+438 
-444 MALRERCTAR
+444 
-454 SESEALRFADEK
+454 ESEALRFADEK

-488 AAEDVLPPTERF
+488 AEEDVLPPIERF

-509 IQPTVHSEAAARR
+509 IQPTDHSEAAARR

-594 ALETALPVKTA
+594 ALATALPVKTA

-627 VRRALRQALGEGL
+627 VRRALRHALGEGL
-640 CPSDEAARVDGE
+640 CPFGEAARVDGE

-663 AETAEAAALPGG
+663 A
-675 ADKAS
+675 K
-680 RCMGTAKT
+680 
-688 GENPASARSAASIPA
+688 
-703 AREYAETAEAAALPG
+703 TAEAAALPG
-718 GADEASRCMGAA
+718 GADEA
-730 KTGENPAS
+730 
-738 ARSAA
+738 AR
-743 SIPAAREYAETAEAA
+743 RM
-758 ALPGGADEASRCK
+758 
-771 GTAKTGENPAS
+771 
-782 ARSAAS
+782 
-788 IPAAREYAET
+788 
-798 AEAAALPGGADEAS
+798 
-812 RCKGAAKT
+812 AKT

-858 HAARPEGCAG
+858 HAAQPEGCAG

-904 EAPRLHV
+904 ETPRLHV

-1000 EIWDGAWRPLLPMEK
+1000 EVWDGAWRPLLPMEK

-1143 ANHVES
+1143 ANHGES
-1149 SLSMHAEGLRHE
+1149 SLSMHAEGLRRE

-1173 RESEPSSPTRAEGRT
+1173 RESEPSSLTRAEGRT

-1239 EIREEFKSIQ
+1239 EIREEFRNIR

-1258 QCENVRLAETLR
+1258 QCENARLAETLR
-1270 AVPHARLWMDFD
+1270 AVPHARLWTDFD
-1282 ADALLEWRKALGA
+1282 ADALLEWRKGLGA

>member
-1 MHSQNLQEYVD
+1 MHSQNLREYVD

-33 VARHAMTVREATP
+33 VARHALTVREATP

-86 GLSMTE
+86 GLSMIE

-198 VHTRAFGEAPE
+198 VYTRAFGEAPE

-215 EYGSFSIVNR
+215 EYGNFSIVNR

-238 VADGGCPLPGAAVR
+238 VADGGRPLPGAAVR

-317 AAAEAPRMQKNR
+317 AAAEAPQTQKNR

-334 GTVCGGADVQAG
+334 GTVCGGADAQAG
-346 GARERCAARSE
+346 
-357 SEALREEA
+357 EALREEA
-365 AGRGDEQNAP
+365 AGRGDEQNAS
-375 ASRMASRERCAVR
+375 ASRMASRERC
-388 CEREALR
+388 
-395 EETAGRGDEQNAP
+395 
-408 ASRMAS
+408 
-414 RECCTARCENEAL
+414 TAR
-427 REEAAGRGDEQ
+427 G
-438 NAPASR
+438 
-444 MALRERCTAR
+444 
-454 SESEALRFADEK
+454 ESEALRFADEK
-466 LRADVSSEALQKRDA
+466 LCADVGSEALQKRDA

-488 AAEDVLPPTERF
+488 AAEDVLPPIERF

-580 EKDLADTSAETLMD
+580 EKDLADTSAETLTD

-652 STAGIPAAREY
+652 STAGIPAAREC

-675 ADKAS
+675 ADKA
-680 RCMGTAKT
+680 A
-688 GENPASARSAASIPA
+688 
-703 AREYAETAEAAALPG
+703 
-718 GADEASRCMGAA
+718 RCMGAA
-730 KTGENPAS
+730 E
-738 ARSAA
+738 
-743 SIPAAREYAETAEAA
+743 
-758 ALPGGADEASRCK
+758 
-771 GTAKTGENPAS
+771 
-782 ARSAAS
+782 
-788 IPAAREYAET
+788 
-798 AEAAALPGGADEAS
+798 
-812 RCKGAAKT
+812 T

-858 HAARPEGCAG
+858 HAAQPEGCAG
-868 NEDSTGTLIA
+868 NEDSTGALIA
-878 DEATLECSET
+878 DEAALECSKT

-897 AAERAVS
+897 AAERAMS

-920 GQASGAALE
+920 GQASGAAFE
-929 GLPTFTARAAELWR
+929 ELPTITARAAELWR

-1000 EIWDGAWRPLLPMEK
+1000 EVWDGAWRPLLPMEK

-1092 GRAEI
+1092 GCAEI

-1143 ANHVES
+1143 ANHGES

-1161 ELSSP
+1161 EPSSP

-1173 RESEPSSPTRAEGRT
+1173 RESEPSSLARAEGRM
-1188 HGKGARES
+1188 HGKDSRES

-1258 QCENVRLAETLR
+1258 QCENARLAETLR
-1270 AVPHARLWMDFD
+1270 AVPHARLWTDFD

>member
-1 MHSQNLQEYVD
+1 
-12 FLRRAL
+12 
-18 PEEDRIALP
+18 
-27 DAALER
+27 
-33 VARHAMTVREATP
+33 
-46 WGRSIPEWIFRDYVL
+46 
-61 FPRVNDEFPEA
+61 
-72 WHAPIWESLRARLA
+72 
-86 GLSMTE
+86 
-92 AALEVNVWCAEH
+92 
-104 ATYQSTDN
+104 
-112 RTAGPL
+112 
-118 TVLRRGCGRCG
+118 
-129 EESTLLTAALRAAG
+129 
-143 IPARQMYSPRWAHC
+143 
-157 DDNHAW
+157 
-163 VEAWLDGGWHY
+163 
-174 MGACEPE
+174 
-181 PEPDSGWFTAAA
+181 
-193 SKAML
+193 
-198 VHTRAFGEAPE
+198 
-209 GERVER
+209 
-215 EYGSFSIVNR
+215 
-225 TAAYARTRRVTVR
+225 
-238 VADGGCPLPGAAVR
+238 
-252 FELANMAELYP
+252 
-263 ISEKITDAR
+263 
-272 GEAELETGCG
+272 
-282 TLRIHATDGNRWLAR
+282 
-297 TTDAERVE
+297 
-305 IDLKDGFSCEEK
+305 
-317 AAAEAPRMQKNR
+317 
-329 GKESD
+329 
-334 GTVCGGADVQAG
+334 
-346 GARERCAARSE
+346 
-357 SEALREEA
+357 
-365 AGRGDEQNAP
+365 
-375 ASRMASRERCAVR
+375 
-388 CEREALR
+388 
-395 EETAGRGDEQNAP
+395 
-408 ASRMAS
+408 
-414 RECCTARCENEAL
+414 
-427 REEAAGRGDEQ
+427 
-438 NAPASR
+438 
-444 MALRERCTAR
+444 
-454 SESEALRFADEK
+454 
-466 LRADVSSEALQKRDA
+466 
-481 AARENGD
+481 
-488 AAEDVLPPTERF
+488 
-500 VQRPPRETR
+500 
-509 IQPTVHSEAAARR
+509 
-522 HAETLRRCERM
+522 M

-554 AGEIRAFVSDA
+554 AGEIRAFVTDA
-565 RFAQADKRALLSTLR
+565 RFAQTDKRALLSTLR

-627 VRRALRQALGEGL
+627 VRRALRQALGEGF

-675 ADKAS
+675 ADKAE
-680 RCMGTAKT
+680 RCMGAAETS
-688 GENPASARSAASIPA
+688 ENPASARSAASIPA
-703 AREYAETAEAAALPG
+703 ARE
-718 GADEASRCMGAA
+718 C
-730 KTGENPAS
+730 
-738 ARSAA
+738 
-743 SIPAAREYAETAEAA
+743 
-758 ALPGGADEASRCK
+758 
-771 GTAKTGENPAS
+771 
-782 ARSAAS
+782 
-788 IPAAREYAET
+788 
-798 AEAAALPGGADEAS
+798 
-812 RCKGAAKT
+812 AKT

-835 HRHGE
+835 HRPGE

-858 HAARPEGCAG
+858 HAAQPEGCAG

-878 DEATLECSET
+878 DEAALECSET
-888 RETTQSRAC
+888 RETTQIRAC
-897 AAERAVS
+897 AAERAMS

-1000 EIWDGAWRPLLPMEK
+1000 EVWDGAWRPLLPMEK
-1015 GRLRLTSPTGAP
+1015 GWLRLTSPTGAP

-1092 GRAEI
+1092 SRAEI

-1130 ISSAMRRSEPRSE
+1130 ISSAMRKGEPRSE
-1143 ANHVES
+1143 ANHGES

-1161 ELSSP
+1161 EPSSP

-1173 RESEPSSPTRAEGRT
+1173 CESEPSSPTRAEGRA
-1188 HGKGARES
+1188 HGEGARES

-1258 QCENVRLAETLR
+1258 QCENARLAETLR
-1270 AVPHARLWMDFD
+1270 AVPHARLWTDFD

-1295 GDLRLPLAVAFDA
+1295 GDLRMPLAVAFDA

>member
-1 MHSQNLQEYVD
+1 
-12 FLRRAL
+12 
-18 PEEDRIALP
+18 
-27 DAALER
+27 
-33 VARHAMTVREATP
+33 
-46 WGRSIPEWIFRDYVL
+46 
-61 FPRVNDEFPEA
+61 
-72 WHAPIWESLRARLA
+72 
-86 GLSMTE
+86 
-92 AALEVNVWCAEH
+92 
-104 ATYQSTDN
+104 
-112 RTAGPL
+112 
-118 TVLRRGCGRCG
+118 
-129 EESTLLTAALRAAG
+129 
-143 IPARQMYSPRWAHC
+143 
-157 DDNHAW
+157 
-163 VEAWLDGGWHY
+163 
-174 MGACEPE
+174 
-181 PEPDSGWFTAAA
+181 
-193 SKAML
+193 
-198 VHTRAFGEAPE
+198 
-209 GERVER
+209 
-215 EYGSFSIVNR
+215 
-225 TAAYARTRRVTVR
+225 
-238 VADGGCPLPGAAVR
+238 
-252 FELANMAELYP
+252 
-263 ISEKITDAR
+263 
-272 GEAELETGCG
+272 
-282 TLRIHATDGNRWLAR
+282 
-297 TTDAERVE
+297 
-305 IDLKDGFSCEEK
+305 
-317 AAAEAPRMQKNR
+317 
-329 GKESD
+329 
-334 GTVCGGADVQAG
+334 
-346 GARERCAARSE
+346 
-357 SEALREEA
+357 
-365 AGRGDEQNAP
+365 
-375 ASRMASRERCAVR
+375 
-388 CEREALR
+388 
-395 EETAGRGDEQNAP
+395 
-408 ASRMAS
+408 MAS
-414 RECCTARCENEAL
+414 RECCAARCE
-427 REEAAGRGDEQ
+427 
-438 NAPASR
+438 
-444 MALRERCTAR
+444 
-454 SESEALRFADEK
+454 SEARRFADEK
-466 LRADVSSEALQKRDA
+466 LRADASSEALQKRDA

-509 IQPTVHSEAAARR
+509 IQPIVHSEAAARR

-627 VRRALRQALGEGL
+627 VRRALRHALGEGL

-663 AETAEAAALPGG
+663 EETAEAAALPGG

-680 RCMGTAKT
+680 RCK
-688 GENPASARSAASIPA
+688 
-703 AREYAETAEAAALPG
+703 
-718 GADEASRCMGAA
+718 GAA

-758 ALPGGADEASRCK
+758 ALPGGADK
-771 GTAKTGENPAS
+771 
-782 ARSAAS
+782 
-788 IPAAREYAET
+788 AAR
-798 AEAAALPGGADEAS
+798 
-812 RCKGAAKT
+812 CMGAAKT

-858 HAARPEGCAG
+858 HAAQPEGCAG

-929 GLPTFTARAAELWR
+929 GLPTITARAAELWR

-966 RAGRAAP
+966 REGRAAP

-1000 EIWDGAWRPLLPMEK
+1000 EIWDGAWRPLLPMER

-1166 LRTAQPM
+1166 LCTAQPM

-1188 HGKGARES
+1188 HGKDSRES
-1196 SLTMRAAMA
+1196 PLTMRAAMA

-1249 LELLISRRS
+1249 VELLISRRS
-1258 QCENVRLAETLR
+1258 QCENARLAETLR

>member
-1 MHSQNLQEYVD
+1 MQ
-12 FLRRAL
+12 R
-18 PEEDRIALP
+18 
-27 DAALER
+27 
-33 VARHAMTVREATP
+33 
-46 WGRSIPEWIFRDYVL
+46 GRPS
-61 FPRVNDEFPEA
+61 
-72 WHAPIWESLRARLA
+72 
-86 GLSMTE
+86 
-92 AALEVNVWCAEH
+92 
-104 ATYQSTDN
+104 
-112 RTAGPL
+112 
-118 TVLRRGCGRCG
+118 
-129 EESTLLTAALRAAG
+129 
-143 IPARQMYSPRWAHC
+143 
-157 DDNHAW
+157 
-163 VEAWLDGGWHY
+163 
-174 MGACEPE
+174 
-181 PEPDSGWFTAAA
+181 
-193 SKAML
+193 
-198 VHTRAFGEAPE
+198 
-209 GERVER
+209 
-215 EYGSFSIVNR
+215 
-225 TAAYARTRRVTVR
+225 
-238 VADGGCPLPGAAVR
+238 
-252 FELANMAELYP
+252 
-263 ISEKITDAR
+263 
-272 GEAELETGCG
+272 
-282 TLRIHATDGNRWLAR
+282 
-297 TTDAERVE
+297 
-305 IDLKDGFSCEEK
+305 
-317 AAAEAPRMQKNR
+317 
-329 GKESD
+329 
-334 GTVCGGADVQAG
+334 
-346 GARERCAARSE
+346 
-357 SEALREEA
+357 
-365 AGRGDEQNAP
+365 
-375 ASRMASRERCAVR
+375 
-388 CEREALR
+388 
-395 EETAGRGDEQNAP
+395 
-408 ASRMAS
+408 
-414 RECCTARCENEAL
+414 
-427 REEAAGRGDEQ
+427 
-438 NAPASR
+438 
-444 MALRERCTAR
+444 
-454 SESEALRFADEK
+454 
-466 LRADVSSEALQKRDA
+466 
-481 AARENGD
+481 
-488 AAEDVLPPTERF
+488 PTERF

-509 IQPTVHSEAAARR
+509 IQPIVHSEATARR
-522 HAETLRRCERM
+522 HAEIAPALRAYARRAKRRARLTTQTSPAPAATPERS
-533 RAARSAEL
+533 ARSCPTR
-541 ASDDA
+541 AS
-546 DLARARGN
+546 
-554 AGEIRAFVSDA
+554 
-565 RFAQADKRALLSTLR
+565 AQADKRALLSTLR

-594 ALETALPVKTA
+594 ALEMALPVKTA

-614 VLCPRIADEKLLP
+614 VLCPRTADEKLFP
-627 VRRALRQALGEGL
+627 VRRALRQALGEGP

-652 STAGIPAAREY
+652 STAWIPAAREY

-680 RCMGTAKT
+680 RCMARQRPARIPRVGAK
-688 GENPASARSAASIPA
+688 GREYSRRARICGDSRSCGSARRRGRSVALHGRGKDWRESALGAQRGEYSRRTRICGDSRKLGS
-703 AREYAETAEAAALPG
+703 ARRRGRSVALPRHG
-718 GADEASRCMGAA
+718 KR
-730 KTGENPAS
+730 PA
-738 ARSAA
+738 R
-743 SIPAAREYAETAEAA
+743 I
-758 ALPGGADEASRCK
+758 
-771 GTAKTGENPAS
+771 PAS

-943 RIEARVRPVHSD
+943 RIEARCGRCTQISRW
-955 FPLVPDLRAAL
+955 FPTFARRCA
-966 RAGRAAP
+966 RAGPRRWCGTFCFSA
-973 MVRDILFVAA
+973 AA

-1205 PGARQTLPKPGR
+1205 PGARQTLLKPGR

>member
-18 PEEDRIALP
+18 PEEDRIALS

-33 VARHAMTVREATP
+33 VARHALTVREATP

-215 EYGSFSIVNR
+215 EYGNFSIVNR

-238 VADGGCPLPGAAVR
+238 VADGGRPLPGAAVR

-317 AAAEAPRMQKNR
+317 AAAEAPQTQKNR

-334 GTVCGGADVQAG
+334 GTVCGGADAQAG
-346 GARERCAARSE
+346 ESRERCAARGE

-375 ASRMASRERCAVR
+375 ASRMASRERCA
-388 CEREALR
+388 A
-395 EETAGRGDEQNAP
+395 RG
-408 ASRMAS
+408 
-414 RECCTARCENEAL
+414 
-427 REEAAGRGDEQ
+427 
-438 NAPASR
+438 
-444 MALRERCTAR
+444 
-454 SESEALRFADEK
+454 ESEALRFADEK
-466 LRADVSSEALQKRDA
+466 LCADVGSEALQKRDA

-580 EKDLADTSAETLMD
+580 EKDLADTSAETLTD

-627 VRRALRQALGEGL
+627 VRRALRRALGEGL

-652 STAGIPAAREY
+652 STAGIPAAREC
-663 AETAEAAALPGG
+663 AETAEAAAL
-675 ADKAS
+675 S
-680 RCMGTAKT
+680 
-688 GENPASARSAASIPA
+688 
-703 AREYAETAEAAALPG
+703 G
-718 GADEASRCMGAA
+718 GADEAARCM
-730 KTGENPAS
+730 
-738 ARSAA
+738 
-743 SIPAAREYAETAEAA
+743 
-758 ALPGGADEASRCK
+758 
-771 GTAKTGENPAS
+771 
-782 ARSAAS
+782 
-788 IPAAREYAET
+788 
-798 AEAAALPGGADEAS
+798 
-812 RCKGAAKT
+812 GAAKT

-835 HRHGE
+835 HRPGQ

-858 HAARPEGCAG
+858 HAAQPEGCAG
-868 NEDSTGTLIA
+868 NEDSTGALIA
-878 DEATLECSET
+878 DEAALECSET

-929 GLPTFTARAAELWR
+929 GLPTITARAAELWR

-1085 YARVAPS
+1085 YARVASS

-1097 ALEPLPDRTGEK
+1097 TLEPLPDRTGEK

-1143 ANHVES
+1143 ANHGES

-1173 RESEPSSPTRAEGRT
+1173 RESEPSSPTRAEGRA
-1188 HGKGARES
+1188 HGKGTRES

-1205 PGARQTLPKPGR
+1205 FGARQTLPKPER

-1258 QCENVRLAETLR
+1258 QCENARLAETLR
-1270 AVPHARLWMDFD
+1270 AVPHARLWTDFD

>member
-61 FPRVNDEFPEA
+61 FPRVNDEFPEV

-329 GKESD
+329 GKEND
-334 GTVCGGADVQAG
+334 GTVCGGADAQAG
-346 GARERCAARSE
+346 GARERCAARCE

-375 ASRMASRERCAVR
+375 ASRAALRECCAARCESEALREETAGRGGEQNAPASRAALRERCAAR
-388 CEREALR
+388 SESEALR

-414 RECCTARCENEAL
+414 RE
-427 REEAAGRGDEQ
+427 
-438 NAPASR
+438 
-444 MALRERCTAR
+444 RCTAR
-454 SESEALRFADEK
+454 GESEALRFADEK
-466 LRADVSSEALQKRDA
+466 LCADVSSEALQKTDA

-488 AAEDVLPPTERF
+488 AEEDVLPPTERF

-533 RAARSAEL
+533 RAARSVEF

-594 ALETALPVKTA
+594 ALATALPVKTA

-627 VRRALRQALGEGL
+627 VRRALRQALGDGL
-640 CPSDEAARVDGE
+640 CPSDEAVRVDGE

-675 ADKAS
+675 ADKAA
-680 RCMGTAKT
+680 RCM
-688 GENPASARSAASIPA
+688 
-703 AREYAETAEAAALPG
+703 
-718 GADEASRCMGAA
+718 
-730 KTGENPAS
+730 
-738 ARSAA
+738 
-743 SIPAAREYAETAEAA
+743 
-758 ALPGGADEASRCK
+758 
-771 GTAKTGENPAS
+771 
-782 ARSAAS
+782 
-788 IPAAREYAET
+788 
-798 AEAAALPGGADEAS
+798 
-812 RCKGAAKT
+812 GAAKT

-840 AVQSRAC
+840 VVQSRAC

-858 HAARPEGCAG
+858 HAAQPEGCAG

-1000 EIWDGAWRPLLPMEK
+1000 EVWDGAWRPLLPMER

-1143 ANHVES
+1143 ANHGES

-1173 RESEPSSPTRAEGRT
+1173 HESEPSSPTRAEGRT
-1188 HGKGARES
+1188 HGKDSRES

-1205 PGARQTLPKPGR
+1205 FGARQTLPKPGR

-1239 EIREEFKSIQ
+1239 EIREEFKNIR

-1270 AVPHARLWMDFD
+1270 AVPHARLWTDFD

-1295 GDLRLPLAVAFDA
+1295 GDLRLPLAVAIDA

>member
-86 GLSMTE
+86 GLSMIE

-215 EYGSFSIVNR
+215 KYGNFSIVNR

-317 AAAEAPRMQKNR
+317 AAAEAPQTQKNR

-334 GTVCGGADVQAG
+334 GTVCGGADAQAG
-346 GARERCAARSE
+346 EARERCAARSE
-357 SEALREEA
+357 SEALR
-365 AGRGDEQNAP
+365 
-375 ASRMASRERCAVR
+375 
-388 CEREALR
+388 
-395 EETAGRGDEQNAP
+395 
-408 ASRMAS
+408 
-414 RECCTARCENEAL
+414 
-427 REEAAGRGDEQ
+427 
-438 NAPASR
+438 
-444 MALRERCTAR
+444 
-454 SESEALRFADEK
+454 FADEK
-466 LRADVSSEALQKRDA
+466 LCADVSSEALQKRDA

-663 AETAEAAALPGG
+663 AETAEAAALTGG

-680 RCMGTAKT
+680 RCM
-688 GENPASARSAASIPA
+688 
-703 AREYAETAEAAALPG
+703 
-718 GADEASRCMGAA
+718 
-730 KTGENPAS
+730 
-738 ARSAA
+738 
-743 SIPAAREYAETAEAA
+743 
-758 ALPGGADEASRCK
+758 
-771 GTAKTGENPAS
+771 
-782 ARSAAS
+782 
-788 IPAAREYAET
+788 
-798 AEAAALPGGADEAS
+798 
-812 RCKGAAKT
+812 GAAKT

-858 HAARPEGCAG
+858 HAAQPEGCAG

-878 DEATLECSET
+878 DEATLKCSET

-1000 EIWDGAWRPLLPMEK
+1000 EVWDGAWRPLLPMER
-1015 GRLRLTSPTGAP
+1015 GRLRLTNPTGAP

-1161 ELSSP
+1161 EPSSP

-1188 HGKGARES
+1188 HGKDSRES

-1239 EIREEFKSIQ
+1239 EIREEFRNIR

-1258 QCENVRLAETLR
+1258 QCENARLAETLR
-1270 AVPHARLWMDFD
+1270 AVPHARLWTDFD

>member
-18 PEEDRIALP
+18 PEEDRIALS

-33 VARHAMTVREATP
+33 VARHALTVREATP

-238 VADGGCPLPGAAVR
+238 VADGGRPLPGAAVR

-297 TTDAERVE
+297 TTDAEQVE
-305 IDLKDGFSCEEK
+305 IDLRDGFSCEEK
-317 AAAEAPRMQKNR
+317 AAAEAPQTQKNR
-329 GKESD
+329 GKEND
-334 GTVCGGADVQAG
+334 GTVCGGADAQAG
-346 GARERCAARSE
+346 EARERCAARSE

-375 ASRMASRERCAVR
+375 ASRMASRERCA
-388 CEREALR
+388 
-395 EETAGRGDEQNAP
+395 
-408 ASRMAS
+408 
-414 RECCTARCENEAL
+414 
-427 REEAAGRGDEQ
+427 
-438 NAPASR
+438 
-444 MALRERCTAR
+444 AR

-675 ADKAS
+675 ADKAE
-680 RCMGTAKT
+680 RCMGAAETS
-688 GENPASARSAASIPA
+688 ENPASARSAASIPA
-703 AREYAETAEAAALPG
+703 ARE
-718 GADEASRCMGAA
+718 C
-730 KTGENPAS
+730 
-738 ARSAA
+738 
-743 SIPAAREYAETAEAA
+743 
-758 ALPGGADEASRCK
+758 
-771 GTAKTGENPAS
+771 
-782 ARSAAS
+782 
-788 IPAAREYAET
+788 
-798 AEAAALPGGADEAS
+798 
-812 RCKGAAKT
+812 AKT

-858 HAARPEGCAG
+858 HAAQPEGCAG

-878 DEATLECSET
+878 DEAALECSET
-888 RETTQSRAC
+888 RETTQIRAC
-897 AAERAVS
+897 AAERAMS

-929 GLPTFTARAAELWR
+929 GLPTITARAAELWR

-1000 EIWDGAWRPLLPMEK
+1000 EVWDGAWRPLLPMER
-1015 GRLRLTSPTGAP
+1015 GRLRLTNPTGAP

-1092 GRAEI
+1092 GCAEI

-1130 ISSAMRRSEPRSE
+1130 ISSAMRKGEPRSE
-1143 ANHVES
+1143 ANHGES

-1161 ELSSP
+1161 EAREEPSSP

-1173 RESEPSSPTRAEGRT
+1173 RESEPSSPTRAEGRA
-1188 HGKGARES
+1188 HGEGARES

-1230 TEHFLNEVL
+1230 TEHFLNEIL

-1258 QCENVRLAETLR
+1258 QCENARLAETLR
-1270 AVPHARLWMDFD
+1270 AVPHARLWTDFD

>member
-86 GLSMTE
+86 GLSMIE

-215 EYGSFSIVNR
+215 KYGNFSIVNR

-317 AAAEAPRMQKNR
+317 AAAEAPQTQKNR

-334 GTVCGGADVQAG
+334 GTVCGGADAQAG
-346 GARERCAARSE
+346 EARERCAARSESEALREETAGRGGEQNAPASRAALRERCTARGE

-375 ASRMASRERCAVR
+375 ASRAALRERCA
-388 CEREALR
+388 A
-395 EETAGRGDEQNAP
+395 RGE
-408 ASRMAS
+408 S
-414 RECCTARCENEAL
+414 EAL

-444 MALRERCTAR
+444 AALRERCAAR

-466 LRADVSSEALQKRDA
+466 LCADVSSEALQKRDA

-663 AETAEAAALPGG
+663 AETAEAAALTGG

-680 RCMGTAKT
+680 RCM
-688 GENPASARSAASIPA
+688 
-703 AREYAETAEAAALPG
+703 
-718 GADEASRCMGAA
+718 
-730 KTGENPAS
+730 
-738 ARSAA
+738 
-743 SIPAAREYAETAEAA
+743 
-758 ALPGGADEASRCK
+758 
-771 GTAKTGENPAS
+771 
-782 ARSAAS
+782 
-788 IPAAREYAET
+788 
-798 AEAAALPGGADEAS
+798 
-812 RCKGAAKT
+812 GAAKT

-858 HAARPEGCAG
+858 HAAQPEGCAG

-878 DEATLECSET
+878 DEATLKCSET

-1000 EIWDGAWRPLLPMEK
+1000 EVWDGAWRPLLPMER
-1015 GRLRLTSPTGAP
+1015 GRLRLTNPTGAP

-1161 ELSSP
+1161 EPSSP

-1188 HGKGARES
+1188 HGKDSRES

-1239 EIREEFKSIQ
+1239 EIREEFRNIR

-1258 QCENVRLAETLR
+1258 QCENARLAETLR
-1270 AVPHARLWMDFD
+1270 AVPHARLWTDFD

>member
-317 AAAEAPRMQKNR
+317 AAAEAPQTQKNR

-346 GARERCAARSE
+346 GARERCAARGE

-375 ASRMASRERCAVR
+375 ASRAASRERCAVR
-388 CEREALR
+388 NESEALR

-414 RECCTARCENEAL
+414 RERCA
-427 REEAAGRGDEQ
+427 
-438 NAPASR
+438 
-444 MALRERCTAR
+444 AR

-466 LRADVSSEALQKRDA
+466 LRADVSSEALQKTDA

-627 VRRALRQALGEGL
+627 VRRALRQALGDGL

-675 ADKAS
+675 ADEAP
-680 RCMGTAKT
+680 RCM
-688 GENPASARSAASIPA
+688 
-703 AREYAETAEAAALPG
+703 
-718 GADEASRCMGAA
+718 
-730 KTGENPAS
+730 
-738 ARSAA
+738 
-743 SIPAAREYAETAEAA
+743 
-758 ALPGGADEASRCK
+758 
-771 GTAKTGENPAS
+771 
-782 ARSAAS
+782 
-788 IPAAREYAET
+788 
-798 AEAAALPGGADEAS
+798 
-812 RCKGAAKT
+812 GAAKT

-858 HAARPEGCAG
+858 HAAQPEGCAG

-920 GQASGAALE
+920 GQANGAALE

-1000 EIWDGAWRPLLPMEK
+1000 EVWDGAWRPLLPMEK

-1161 ELSSP
+1161 EPSSP

-1188 HGKGARES
+1188 HGKDSRES

-1258 QCENVRLAETLR
+1258 QCENARLAETLR
-1270 AVPHARLWMDFD
+1270 AVPHARLWTDFD
-1282 ADALLEWRKALGA
+1282 ANALLEWRKALGA

>member
-86 GLSMTE
+86 GLSMIE

-181 PEPDSGWFTAAA
+181 PELDSGWFTAAA

-317 AAAEAPRMQKNR
+317 AAAEAPQTQKNR

-334 GTVCGGADVQAG
+334 GTVCGGADAQAG
-346 GARERCAARSE
+346 GARERCTARGESEALREEAAGRGGEQNAPASRMASRERCTARSE

-365 AGRGDEQNAP
+365 AGRG
-375 ASRMASRERCAVR
+375 
-388 CEREALR
+388 
-395 EETAGRGDEQNAP
+395 GEQNAP

-414 RECCTARCENEAL
+414 REC
-427 REEAAGRGDEQ
+427 
-438 NAPASR
+438 
-444 MALRERCTAR
+444 CTAR

-522 HAETLRRCERM
+522 HAEMLRRCERM

-594 ALETALPVKTA
+594 ALEMALPVKTA

-627 VRRALRQALGEGL
+627 VRRALRHALGEGL

-652 STAGIPAAREY
+652 STAG
-663 AETAEAAALPGG
+663 
-675 ADKAS
+675 
-680 RCMGTAKT
+680 
-688 GENPASARSAASIPA
+688 IPA

-758 ALPGGADEASRCK
+758 ALPGGADEAARCM
-771 GTAKTGENPAS
+771 
-782 ARSAAS
+782 
-788 IPAAREYAET
+788 
-798 AEAAALPGGADEAS
+798 
-812 RCKGAAKT
+812 GAAKT
-820 GENPASGIPISGETE
+820 GENPTSGIPISGETE
-835 HRHGE
+835 RRHGE

-858 HAARPEGCAG
+858 HAAQPEGCAG

-888 RETTQSRAC
+888 RETMQSRAC

-929 GLPTFTARAAELWR
+929 GLPTITARAAELWR
-943 RIEARVRPVHSD
+943 RIEARVRSVHSD

-966 RAGRAAP
+966 REGRAAP

-1000 EIWDGAWRPLLPMEK
+1000 EIWDGTWRPLLPMEK

-1085 YARVAPS
+1085 YAWVAPS

-1161 ELSSP
+1161 EPSSP

-1188 HGKGARES
+1188 YGKDSRES

-1205 PGARQTLPKPGR
+1205 FGVRQTLPKPGR

-1239 EIREEFKSIQ
+1239 EIREEFRNIR

-1258 QCENVRLAETLR
+1258 QCENARLAETLR

>member
-1 MHSQNLQEYVD
+1 MASRECCAARCESEA
-12 FLRRAL
+12 LR
-18 PEEDRIALP
+18 EE
-27 DAALER
+27 
-33 VARHAMTVREATP
+33 
-46 WGRSIPEWIFRDYVL
+46 
-61 FPRVNDEFPEA
+61 
-72 WHAPIWESLRARLA
+72 
-86 GLSMTE
+86 
-92 AALEVNVWCAEH
+92 
-104 ATYQSTDN
+104 
-112 RTAGPL
+112 TAG
-118 TVLRRGCGRCG
+118 RGD
-129 EESTLLTAALRAAG
+129 EQNA
-143 IPARQMYSPRWAHC
+143 PASRM
-157 DDNHAW
+157 
-163 VEAWLDGGWHY
+163 
-174 MGACEPE
+174 
-181 PEPDSGWFTAAA
+181 A
-193 SKAML
+193 S
-198 VHTRAFGEAPE
+198 
-209 GERVER
+209 
-215 EYGSFSIVNR
+215 
-225 TAAYARTRRVTVR
+225 
-238 VADGGCPLPGAAVR
+238 
-252 FELANMAELYP
+252 
-263 ISEKITDAR
+263 
-272 GEAELETGCG
+272 
-282 TLRIHATDGNRWLAR
+282 
-297 TTDAERVE
+297 
-305 IDLKDGFSCEEK
+305 
-317 AAAEAPRMQKNR
+317 
-329 GKESD
+329 
-334 GTVCGGADVQAG
+334 
-346 GARERCAARSE
+346 RERCAARGE

-388 CEREALR
+388 
-395 EETAGRGDEQNAP
+395 G
-408 ASRMAS
+408 
-414 RECCTARCENEAL
+414 
-427 REEAAGRGDEQ
+427 
-438 NAPASR
+438 
-444 MALRERCTAR
+444 
-454 SESEALRFADEK
+454 ESEALRFADEK
-466 LRADVSSEALQKRDA
+466 LRADVSSEALQKTDA

-509 IQPTVHSEAAARR
+509 IQPTIHSEAAARR

-627 VRRALRQALGEGL
+627 VRRALRHALGDGL

-663 AETAEAAALPGG
+663 AETAEAAALPGCADKAPRCMGAAKTGENPASARSAASIPAAREYAETAEAAALPGG
-675 ADKAS
+675 ADKAA
-680 RCMGTAKT
+680 RCKGAAKT

-718 GADEASRCMGAA
+718 GADEAARCMGAA

-758 ALPGGADEASRCK
+758 ALPGGADEAARCM
-771 GTAKTGENPAS
+771 
-782 ARSAAS
+782 
-788 IPAAREYAET
+788 
-798 AEAAALPGGADEAS
+798 
-812 RCKGAAKT
+812 GAAKT

-858 HAARPEGCAG
+858 HAAQPEGCAG

-929 GLPTFTARAAELWR
+929 GLPTITARAAELWR

-1000 EIWDGAWRPLLPMEK
+1000 EVWDGAWRPLLPMEK
-1015 GRLRLTSPTGAP
+1015 GRLRLTNPTGAP
-1027 KVYGVDFT
+1027 RVYGVDFT

-1046 LSFWGETLE
+1046 LNFWGETFE

-1130 ISSAMRRSEPRSE
+1130 ISSAMCKGEPRSE
-1143 ANHVES
+1143 ENHGES

-1173 RESEPSSPTRAEGRT
+1173 REGEPSSPTRAEGRT

-1205 PGARQTLPKPGR
+1205 FGVRQTLPKPGR

-1239 EIREEFKSIQ
+1239 EIREEFKNIR

-1258 QCENVRLAETLR
+1258 QCENARLAETLR
-1270 AVPHARLWMDFD
+1270 AVPHARLWTDFD

>member
-33 VARHAMTVREATP
+33 VARHALTVREATP

-215 EYGSFSIVNR
+215 EYGNFSIVNR

-238 VADGGCPLPGAAVR
+238 VADGGRPLPGAAVR

-334 GTVCGGADVQAG
+334 GTVCGGADAQAG
-346 GARERCAARSE
+346 GARERCAARCE
-357 SEALREEA
+357 SEARREEA
-365 AGRGDEQNAP
+365 AGRGGEQNAP
-375 ASRMASRERCAVR
+375 ASRMASRERCA
-388 CEREALR
+388 
-395 EETAGRGDEQNAP
+395 
-408 ASRMAS
+408 
-414 RECCTARCENEAL
+414 ARCE
-427 REEAAGRGDEQ
+427 
-438 NAPASR
+438 
-444 MALRERCTAR
+444 
-454 SESEALRFADEK
+454 SEAQRFADEK
-466 LRADVSSEALQKRDA
+466 LCADVSSEALQKRDA

-627 VRRALRQALGEGL
+627 VRRALRQALGEGI

-652 STAGIPAAREY
+652 STAGIPAAREC

-675 ADKAS
+675 ADKAA
-680 RCMGTAKT
+680 RCMGAAKT
-688 GENPASARSAASIPA
+688 DENPASARRAASIPA
-703 AREYAETAEAAALPG
+703 VREYAETAEAAALPG

-743 SIPAAREYAETAEAA
+743 SIPVARECAETAEAA
-758 ALPGGADEASRCK
+758 ALSGGADKASRCM
-771 GTAKTGENPAS
+771 
-782 ARSAAS
+782 
-788 IPAAREYAET
+788 
-798 AEAAALPGGADEAS
+798 
-812 RCKGAAKT
+812 GAAKT

-835 HRHGE
+835 HRHGQ

-858 HAARPEGCAG
+858 HAAQPGGCAG

-878 DEATLECSET
+878 DEVTLECSET

-897 AAERAVS
+897 AAERAVP

-920 GQASGAALE
+920 GQASGAAFE
-929 GLPTFTARAAELWR
+929 GLPTITARAAEIWR

-1035 VGILENGAFRT
+1035 VGILENGVFRT

-1130 ISSAMRRSEPRSE
+1130 ISSAMCRSEPRSE

-1149 SLSMHAEGLRHE
+1149 SLSMHAEGLRRE
-1161 ELSSP
+1161 EPSSP

-1188 HGKGARES
+1188 HGKDSRES

-1258 QCENVRLAETLR
+1258 QCENARLAETLR
-1270 AVPHARLWMDFD
+1270 AVPHARLWTDFD
-1282 ADALLEWRKALGA
+1282 ADVLLEWRKALGA

>member
-238 VADGGCPLPGAAVR
+238 VADGGCPLPDAAVR

-317 AAAEAPRMQKNR
+317 AAAEAPQTQKNR
-329 GKESD
+329 GKKND
-334 GTVCGGADVQAG
+334 GTVCGGADAQAG
-346 GARERCAARSE
+346 EVRERCAARGE

-388 CEREALR
+388 CE
-395 EETAGRGDEQNAP
+395 
-408 ASRMAS
+408 
-414 RECCTARCENEAL
+414 
-427 REEAAGRGDEQ
+427 
-438 NAPASR
+438 
-444 MALRERCTAR
+444 
-454 SESEALRFADEK
+454 SEALRFADEK
-466 LRADVSSEALQKRDA
+466 LRADVSSEALQKTDA
-481 AARENGD
+481 AVRENGD

-509 IQPTVHSEAAARR
+509 IQPIVHSEAAARR

-703 AREYAETAEAAALPG
+703 AREYAETEEAAG
-718 GADEASRCMGAA
+718 RGDEQNAPASRMASRECCAA
-730 KTGENPAS
+730 RGESEALREEAAGRGDEQNAPAS
-738 ARSAA
+738 RM
-743 SIPAAREYAETAEAA
+743 
-758 ALPGGADEASRCK
+758 ASR
-771 GTAKTGENPAS
+771 N
-782 ARSAAS
+782 AA
-788 IPAAREYAET
+788 PC
-798 AEAAALPGGADEAS
+798 D
-812 RCKGAAKT
+812 
-820 GENPASGIPISGETE
+820 
-835 HRHGE
+835 
-840 AVQSRAC
+840 
-847 AVEATPEAQCQ
+847 
-858 HAARPEGCAG
+858 
-868 NEDSTGTLIA
+868 
-878 DEATLECSET
+878 
-888 RETTQSRAC
+888 
-897 AAERAVS
+897 
-904 EAPRLHV
+904 
-911 TLPEAIPEH
+911 
-920 GQASGAALE
+920 
-929 GLPTFTARAAELWR
+929 ARAKR
-943 RIEARVRPVHSD
+943 CDS
-955 FPLVPDLRAAL
+955 
-966 RAGRAAP
+966 P
-973 MVRDILFVAA
+973 M
-983 ARACG
+983 
-988 IPARLNPAGGEK
+988 K
-1000 EIWDGAWRPLLPMEK
+1000 
-1015 GRLRLTSPTGAP
+1015 S
-1027 KVYGVDFT
+1027 
-1035 VGILENGAFRT
+1035 
-1046 LSFWGETLE
+1046 
-1055 NLWEREVPAGVYRAV
+1055 
-1070 HCARQIDG
+1070 CARM
-1078 SVDGELR
+1078 SV
-1085 YARVAPS
+1085 P
-1092 GRAEI
+1092 
-1097 ALEPLPDRTGEK
+1097 
-1109 LLRRRLP
+1109 RRL
-1116 ELRAEEILPEGAGA
+1116 E
-1130 ISSAMRRSEPRSE
+1130 
-1143 ANHVES
+1143 
-1149 SLSMHAEGLRHE
+1149 
-1161 ELSSP
+1161 
-1166 LRTAQPM
+1166 
-1173 RESEPSSPTRAEGRT
+1173 
-1188 HGKGARES
+1188 
-1196 SLTMRAAMA
+1196 
-1205 PGARQTLPKPGR
+1205 
-1217 ASLLAVL
+1217 
-1224 DPGAEP
+1224 D
-1230 TEHFLNEVL
+1230 
-1239 EIREEFKSIQ
+1239 
-1249 LELLISRRS
+1249 
-1258 QCENVRLAETLR
+1258 
-1270 AVPHARLWMDFD
+1270 
-1282 ADALLEWRKALGA
+1282 
-1295 GDLRLPLAVAFDA
+1295 
-1308 QGEALFAFT
+1308 
-1317 NYNVGSVRSLLR
+1317 
-1329 CIAAAD
+1329 

>member
-1 MHSQNLQEYVD
+1 M
-12 FLRRAL
+12 
-18 PEEDRIALP
+18 
-27 DAALER
+27 
-33 VARHAMTVREATP
+33 
-46 WGRSIPEWIFRDYVL
+46 
-61 FPRVNDEFPEA
+61 
-72 WHAPIWESLRARLA
+72 
-86 GLSMTE
+86 
-92 AALEVNVWCAEH
+92 
-104 ATYQSTDN
+104 
-112 RTAGPL
+112 
-118 TVLRRGCGRCG
+118 RC
-129 EESTLLTAALRAAG
+129 
-143 IPARQMYSPRWAHC
+143 
-157 DDNHAW
+157 
-163 VEAWLDGGWHY
+163 
-174 MGACEPE
+174 
-181 PEPDSGWFTAAA
+181 
-193 SKAML
+193 
-198 VHTRAFGEAPE
+198 
-209 GERVER
+209 
-215 EYGSFSIVNR
+215 
-225 TAAYARTRRVTVR
+225 
-238 VADGGCPLPGAAVR
+238 
-252 FELANMAELYP
+252 
-263 ISEKITDAR
+263 
-272 GEAELETGCG
+272 
-282 TLRIHATDGNRWLAR
+282 
-297 TTDAERVE
+297 
-305 IDLKDGFSCEEK
+305 
-317 AAAEAPRMQKNR
+317 
-329 GKESD
+329 
-334 GTVCGGADVQAG
+334 
-346 GARERCAARSE
+346 
-357 SEALREEA
+357 
-365 AGRGDEQNAP
+365 
-375 ASRMASRERCAVR
+375 
-388 CEREALR
+388 
-395 EETAGRGDEQNAP
+395 
-408 ASRMAS
+408 
-414 RECCTARCENEAL
+414 
-427 REEAAGRGDEQ
+427 
-438 NAPASR
+438 
-444 MALRERCTAR
+444 
-454 SESEALRFADEK
+454 ESEALRFADEK
-466 LRADVSSEALQKRDA
+466 LCADVSSEALQKTDA

-627 VRRALRQALGEGL
+627 VRRALRHALGEGL
-640 CPSDEAARVDGE
+640 CPSDEAARVDGG

-680 RCMGTAKT
+680 RCM
-688 GENPASARSAASIPA
+688 
-703 AREYAETAEAAALPG
+703 
-718 GADEASRCMGAA
+718 
-730 KTGENPAS
+730 
-738 ARSAA
+738 
-743 SIPAAREYAETAEAA
+743 
-758 ALPGGADEASRCK
+758 
-771 GTAKTGENPAS
+771 
-782 ARSAAS
+782 
-788 IPAAREYAET
+788 
-798 AEAAALPGGADEAS
+798 
-812 RCKGAAKT
+812 GAAKT

-858 HAARPEGCAG
+858 HAAQPEGCAG

-878 DEATLECSET
+878 DEVTHECSET

-897 AAERAVS
+897 AVEATP

-920 GQASGAALE
+920 GQASGAAFE
-929 GLPTFTARAAELWR
+929 GLPTITARAAELWR

-973 MVRDILFVAA
+973 MVRDILFVVA

-1143 ANHVES
+1143 ANHGES

-1173 RESEPSSPTRAEGRT
+1173 RESEPSSLTRAEGRT

-1239 EIREEFKSIQ
+1239 EIREEFRNIR

-1258 QCENVRLAETLR
+1258 QCENARLAETLR
-1270 AVPHARLWMDFD
+1270 AVPHARLWTDFD
-1282 ADALLEWRKALGA
+1282 ANALLEWRKALGA

>member
-33 VARHAMTVREATP
+33 VARHALTVREATP

-317 AAAEAPRMQKNR
+317 AAAEAPQTQKNR

-334 GTVCGGADVQAG
+334 GTVCGGADAQAG
-346 GARERCAARSE
+346 GAWERCAARGESEALREEAAGRGDEQNAPASRAALRERCAARSE

-375 ASRMASRERCAVR
+375 ASRMASRECCA
-388 CEREALR
+388 
-395 EETAGRGDEQNAP
+395 
-408 ASRMAS
+408 
-414 RECCTARCENEAL
+414 ARC
-427 REEAAGRGDEQ
+427 
-438 NAPASR
+438 
-444 MALRERCTAR
+444 
-454 SESEALRFADEK
+454 ESEALRFADEK

-509 IQPTVHSEAAARR
+509 IQPIVHSEAAARR

-627 VRRALRQALGEGL
+627 VRRALRHALGDGL

-663 AETAEAAALPGG
+663 AETAKAAALPG
-675 ADKAS
+675 S
-680 RCMGTAKT
+680 
-688 GENPASARSAASIPA
+688 
-703 AREYAETAEAAALPG
+703 
-718 GADEASRCMGAA
+718 ADEAARCM
-730 KTGENPAS
+730 
-738 ARSAA
+738 
-743 SIPAAREYAETAEAA
+743 
-758 ALPGGADEASRCK
+758 
-771 GTAKTGENPAS
+771 
-782 ARSAAS
+782 
-788 IPAAREYAET
+788 
-798 AEAAALPGGADEAS
+798 
-812 RCKGAAKT
+812 GAAKT

-858 HAARPEGCAG
+858 HAAQPEGCAG

-929 GLPTFTARAAELWR
+929 GLPTITARAAELWR

-1000 EIWDGAWRPLLPMEK
+1000 EVWDGAWRPLLPMER

-1130 ISSAMRRSEPRSE
+1130 ISSAMRKGEPRSE
-1143 ANHVES
+1143 ANHGES

-1173 RESEPSSPTRAEGRT
+1173 RESEPSSLTRAEGRT

-1196 SLTMRAAMA
+1196 SLTIRAAMA
-1205 PGARQTLPKPGR
+1205 FGARQTLPKPGR

-1239 EIREEFKSIQ
+1239 EIREEFRNIR

-1258 QCENVRLAETLR
+1258 QCENARLAETLR
-1270 AVPHARLWMDFD
+1270 AVPHARLWTDFD

>member
-33 VARHAMTVREATP
+33 VARHALTVREATP

-305 IDLKDGFSCEEK
+305 IDLKDGFSCEEN
-317 AAAEAPRMQKNR
+317 AAAEAPQTQKNR

-334 GTVCGGADVQAG
+334 GTVCGGADAQAG
-346 GARERCAARSE
+346 EARERCAARCE

-375 ASRMASRERCAVR
+375 ASRAALRERCAAR
-388 CEREALR
+388 CESEALR

-408 ASRMAS
+408 ASRAAS
-414 RECCTARCENEAL
+414 RERCAARCESEAL
-427 REEAAGRGDEQ
+427 REEAAGRGGEQNAPASRAALRERCTARGESEALREETAGRGDEQ

-444 MALRERCTAR
+444 AALRGRCAVR
-454 SESEALRFADEK
+454 CESEALRFADEK
-466 LRADVSSEALQKRDA
+466 LCADVSSEALQKTDA

-627 VRRALRQALGEGL
+627 VRRALRHALGEGL
-640 CPSDEAARVDGE
+640 CPSDEAARVDGG

-680 RCMGTAKT
+680 RCM
-688 GENPASARSAASIPA
+688 
-703 AREYAETAEAAALPG
+703 
-718 GADEASRCMGAA
+718 
-730 KTGENPAS
+730 
-738 ARSAA
+738 
-743 SIPAAREYAETAEAA
+743 
-758 ALPGGADEASRCK
+758 
-771 GTAKTGENPAS
+771 
-782 ARSAAS
+782 
-788 IPAAREYAET
+788 
-798 AEAAALPGGADEAS
+798 
-812 RCKGAAKT
+812 GAAKT

-858 HAARPEGCAG
+858 HAAQPEGCAG

-878 DEATLECSET
+878 DEVTHECSET

-897 AAERAVS
+897 AVEATP

-920 GQASGAALE
+920 GQASGAAFE
-929 GLPTFTARAAELWR
+929 GLPTITARAAELWR

-973 MVRDILFVAA
+973 MVRDILFVVA

-1143 ANHVES
+1143 ANHGES

-1173 RESEPSSPTRAEGRT
+1173 RESEPSSLTRAEGRT

-1239 EIREEFKSIQ
+1239 EIREEFRNIR

-1258 QCENVRLAETLR
+1258 QCENARLAETLR
-1270 AVPHARLWMDFD
+1270 AVPHARLWTDFD
-1282 ADALLEWRKALGA
+1282 ANALLEWRKALGA

>member
-33 VARHAMTVREATP
+33 VARHALTVREATP

-181 PEPDSGWFTAAA
+181 LEPDSGWFTAAA

-198 VHTRAFGEAPE
+198 VHTRAFGEVPE

-215 EYGSFSIVNR
+215 EYESFSIVNR

-329 GKESD
+329 GKEND
-334 GTVCGGADVQAG
+334 GTVCGGADAQAG
-346 GARERCAARSE
+346 EARERCAARSE

-375 ASRMASRERCAVR
+375 ASRMASRERCAAR
-388 CEREALR
+388 CESEALR
-395 EETAGRGDEQNAP
+395 EEAAGRGDEQNAP

-414 RECCTARCENEAL
+414 RECCTARCESEAL

-444 MALRERCTAR
+444 MASRECCAARC
-454 SESEALRFADEK
+454 ESEALRFADEK

-481 AARENGD
+481 AAWENGD
-488 AAEDVLPPTERF
+488 AAEDVLPPIERF

-627 VRRALRQALGEGL
+627 VRRALRHALGEGL

-680 RCMGTAKT
+680 RCMG
-688 GENPASARSAASIPA
+688 
-703 AREYAETAEAAALPG
+703 
-718 GADEASRCMGAA
+718 AA

-758 ALPGGADEASRCK
+758 ALPGGADK
-771 GTAKTGENPAS
+771 
-782 ARSAAS
+782 
-788 IPAAREYAET
+788 AAR
-798 AEAAALPGGADEAS
+798 
-812 RCKGAAKT
+812 CMGAAKT

-858 HAARPEGCAG
+858 HAAQPEGCAG
-868 NEDSTGTLIA
+868 NEGSTGTLIA

-966 RAGRAAP
+966 REGRAAP

-1000 EIWDGAWRPLLPMEK
+1000 EVWDGAWRPLLPMEK

-1173 RESEPSSPTRAEGRT
+1173 HESEPSSPTRAEGRT
-1188 HGKGARES
+1188 HGKDSRES

-1239 EIREEFKSIQ
+1239 EIREEFKNIR

-1258 QCENVRLAETLR
+1258 QCENARLAETLR